1 MAEVQGFQSQLKEI
15 QATTVKG
22 HFLTEDGTAPE
33 GQQIVGDLLARCLK
47 WAEIVLDR

>member
-22 HFLTEDGTAPE
+22 QFLAEDGTAPE